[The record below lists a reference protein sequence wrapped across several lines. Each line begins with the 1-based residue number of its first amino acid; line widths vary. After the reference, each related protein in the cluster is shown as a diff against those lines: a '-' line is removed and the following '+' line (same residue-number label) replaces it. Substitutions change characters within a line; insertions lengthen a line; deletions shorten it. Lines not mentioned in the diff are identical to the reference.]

1 MLGFGTLTKKVF
13 GTPND
18 RKIKTVRPIVDSINA
33 LEAEFE
39 VLSDD
44 GIKDLTHTLAKRA
57 IDGEALDDLLPEAFA
72 NCREAAKRAL
82 GLRAYDTQL
91 MAAIFSASG

>member
-39 VLSDD
+39 VLPATMGLKERTSQLWLNEP
-44 GIKDLTHTLAKRA
+44 LTVKLWTICYPKLLQTAVKRQNGRWA
-57 IDGEALDDLLPEAFA
+57 CALMI
-72 NCREAAKRAL
+72 R
-82 GLRAYDTQL
+82 
-91 MAAIFSASG
+91 S